1 MVTLEPVLDFD
12 INGLVNMINLMKPE
26 WVNLG
31 ADSGGHKLPEPSK
44 EKLLKLIDRIEIRQK
59 KNLKR
64 LLK

>member
-1 MVTLEPVLDFD
+1 MLTIEPVLNYDVHEM
-12 INGLVNMINLMKPE
+12 IIILGLIKAE
-26 WVNLG
+26 WINLG

-44 EKLLKLIDRIEIRQK
+44 EKLLELIDRIDVKQK